1 MVESPR
7 GHPYSKATFIMPL
20 NEWVFLKHTHTLLSC
35 SLTCLLFFY
44 SPYITENTDT
54 HTQTHMHRHVAVIC
68 PPWLPNLVQCELW
81 KGGGVDTNSK
91 WVARSVCINK
101 TNCKTNDFLR
111 KCTSMCLLLIQEV
124 GR

>member
-68 PPWLPNLVQCELW
+68 PPWLPNLVQRELW
-81 KGGGVDTNSK
+81 KVGEWTRTANGLPDLFASIKLIVKLMIFSAN
-91 WVARSVCINK
+91 VLQCVC
-101 TNCKTNDFLR
+101 C
-111 KCTSMCLLLIQEV
+111 
-124 GR
+124 